1 MLSVRRVATGGSLR
15 AALAVLGLGLGGCA
29 CGHGQGHAAAD
40 AGTVIDK
47 QAELAE
53 LSLTMCKA
61 HDDAKCD
68 DVAAKLK
75 QIRSAAADLKT
86 LDDKK

>member
-1 MLSVRRVATGGSLR
+1 MLSTRRVATGGCLR
-15 AALAVLGLGLGGCA
+15 VALAVAGLGLGGCA
-29 CGHGQGHAAAD
+29 CEHGQGHAAAD
-40 AGTVIDK
+40 AGEVIDK

-53 LSLTMCKA
+53 LALMQCKA

-75 QIRSAAADLKT
+75 QIRSAAVDLKG
-86 LDDKK
+86 LDKK